1 MGAVGGVAQGVDGLQ
16 AGAALQAATVVGEGV
31 KGELAVVHPQTAGPC
46 NAQHTAFS
54 VLWLVS

>member
-31 KGELAVVHPQTAGPC
+31 KGELAVVHPRPLDPAMHSTQRSQCCG
-46 NAQHTAFS
+46 
-54 VLWLVS
+54 W